1 MMKIGSEAPIGSNA
15 KMGAK
20 AWGTV
25 TEESGTVLF
34 DGVITLSS
42 GGAAPLAGTVTL
54 ADALEAGYYYMMIG
68 RAHV

>member
-1 MMKIGSEAPIGSNA
+1 MAKIGSEAPIGSNA

-34 DGVITLSS
+34 DGVVTLSEM
-42 GGAAPLAGTVTL
+42 T
-54 ADALEAGYYYMMIG
+54 
-68 RAHV
+68 